1 MKRSYRVF
9 ALCIVA
15 LIMIVT
21 GVRAEEDAAVKKE
34 LTAQYQKMLAAFKAK
49 DVKGLLA
56 PATMDLTM
64 KLPSGRI
71 FTRTQL
77 EDMYKKQFVNTRSVV
92 VGKNEIAKLEV
103 KGDQAITT
111 MKAKWVII
119 ANQGGRYRTFD
130 STEEGRDTWVK
141 TTSGWR
147 LKTEEIT
154 KSKTLI
160 DGKETPK

>member
-111 MKAKWVII
+111 MK
-119 ANQGGRYRTFD
+119 
-130 STEEGRDTWVK
+130 
-141 TTSGWR
+141 
-147 LKTEEIT
+147 
-154 KSKTLI
+154 
-160 DGKETPK
+160 